1 MPGLRRML
9 PTSLVVAFVV
19 GASALGACSSASTA
33 TAPSTTAGSNNSPS
47 TGTPTSTVTTAPVT
61 STTVPPST
69 TEAPVTTG
77 GIVMVANCS
86 DINGAAGVLTDEL
99 AALGFETREATNGA
113 GIDKKLEK
121 SKIYVVK
128 GSEAVARS
136 LSRLMGG
143 VDLYEMTTPAWIKD
157 GTAGLGD
164 ATVLVMLG
172 HDLAGKRLAE
182 MAG

>member
-1 MPGLRRML
+1 MCSSDLATTGP
-9 PTSLVVAFVV
+9 PTSA
-19 GASALGACSSASTA
+19 
-33 TAPSTTAGSNNSPS
+33 
-47 TGTPTSTVTTAPVT
+47 VTTAPAA

-99 AALGFETREATNGA
+99 AARGFDTRPATNGV

-172 HDLAGKRLAE
+172 HDLAGKKLAE